1 MPTDLNYYQ
10 LLDLTPD
17 ASSDQIHRAYRQK
30 SKIYHPDT
38 TKLSKEIATQKFQ
51 LLNEAYGTLNSPE
64 RKKIYDAQLEL
75 STPQSY
81 PHLHL
86 QRSNVTPSIP
96 YIDIQERPLSAG
108 ELFAL
113 FILGLTFLGC
123 LVLALIIGFTRG
135 EVILQDSPILSSRI
149 NSAFNQ
155 EVEKVPPTVPLS
167 LREAY
172 LESVASSARREHS
185 DMLDCPALPRLIL

>member
-10 LLDLTPD
+10 LLDLTSD

-38 TKLSKEIATQKFQ
+38 TKLAKGIATQQFQ
-51 LLNEAYGTLNSPE
+51 LLNEAYGTLSSPE
-64 RKKIYDAQLEL
+64 RKKLYDVQLRL

-81 PHLHL
+81 PRPHL
-86 QRSNVTPSIP
+86 QRPNVTPSIP
-96 YIDIQERPLSAG
+96 SIDIQERPLSAG

-123 LVLALIIGFTRG
+123 LVLALIIGCTRG
-135 EVILQDSPILSSRI
+135 EVILQNFPTLSGKI
-149 NSAFNQ
+149 NPAFNQ
-155 EVEKVPPTVPLS
+155 EIQEAPPTAPTTMPKFKQKTMGTS
-167 LREAY
+167 ISKTPAH
-172 LESVASSARREHS
+172 SV
-185 DMLDCPALPRLIL
+185 